1 MSAKDISSLIGRGR
15 EAISRYKNG
24 GQWKL
29 VVEYV
34 LTGERQAY
42 LRPATAGGHQPR
54 KSHRRGLIE
63 TPIKPTQNWLAS
75 STNTTTRSCHR
86 SSAQRPLMVR
96 SPSLHAPMQCLCTLD
111 LLSHR
116 ISDAVPDP
124 ILQYNQGRWR
134 QYLGWLRALGAVN
147 GEAGDVDFSIRVV
160 RIAFAV
166 SAKQRRA
173 SSGNLE

>member
-1 MSAKDISSLIGRGR
+1 
-15 EAISRYKNG
+15 
-24 GQWKL
+24 
-29 VVEYV
+29 
-34 LTGERQAY
+34 
-42 LRPATAGGHQPR
+42 
-54 KSHRRGLIE
+54 
-63 TPIKPTQNWLAS
+63 
-75 STNTTTRSCHR
+75 
-86 SSAQRPLMVR
+86 
-96 SPSLHAPMQCLCTLD
+96 MQYLCTLD

-166 SAKQRRA
+166 RPSNVGPVPEIWNRVRTIPASRRSRISRSRSA
-173 SSGNLE
+173 SMSGAI